1 MPTIAYL
8 ANQFPATVEPYV
20 EDEILELRC
29 RGARVITAT
38 ARSAGRSCPTPDI
51 SLQPLQFLALLESLL
66 LLLRHAPEM
75 AGIFARILFQGRES
89 LSRRIRCLLHTWLGA
104 YYAVLLQPF
113 DVDHI
118 HAHHGYFSSWV
129 AMVAARL
136 LHVDFSLTLHGSD
149 LLVHGAYL
157 DTKLAHCAF
166 CLTIS
171 EFNRAYILEKFPH
184 ISPAKIIV
192 QRLGVDSSAV
202 PAFAPAIRTRCMVLL
217 SIGRLH
223 PVKNHSF
230 LLDACARLRDQGV
243 DALCLIAGDGP
254 ERRCLEQ
261 KIAALGLTNRV
272 SLLGH
277 VPHAELE
284 PLYTL
289 ADVVVLTS
297 RSEGIPLALM
307 EAMMRE
313 KLVLAPSI
321 TGIPELVKDDQTG
334 FLFQPGSLDEFV
346 ARLWWLR
353 SAAPTLDDVRHAA
366 RVHALAHF
374 DRDTNLHS
382 FGDVFLTRMRRNPI
396 PVYESP
402 VLQQI

>member
-1 MPTIAYL
+1 MPTIAYI

-29 RGARVITAT
+29 RGARVITST
-38 ARSAGRSCPTPDI
+38 ARSAGHSCPTPDV
-51 SLQPLQFLALLESLL
+51 SLQPLQWFALLESLL
-66 LLLRHAPEM
+66 LLVRRASAIGP
-75 AGIFARILFQGRES
+75 IFVRILFHGRES
-89 LSRRIRCLLHTWLGA
+89 LNRRLRCLLHTWLGA

-136 LHVDFSLTLHGSD
+136 LQVDFSLTLHGSD
-149 LLVHGAYL
+149 LFLHGAYL
-157 DTKLAHCAF
+157 DTKLTECAF

-171 EFNRAYILEKFPH
+171 EFNRAYILRKFPH
-184 ISPAKIIV
+184 VSPAKIIV
-192 QRLGVDSSAV
+192 QRLGVDPSSV
-202 PAFAPAIRTRCMVLL
+202 PACAPAIRTRCMVLL
-217 SIGRLH
+217 SVGRLH

-243 DALCLIAGDGP
+243 DTLCLIAGEGS
-254 ERRCLEQ
+254 ERRFLEQ
-261 KIAALGLTNRV
+261 KIEALGLANRV

-277 VPHAELE
+277 IPHGELE

-313 KLVLAPSI
+313 KLVLAPAI
-321 TGIPELVKDDQTG
+321 TGIPELVKDGQTG

-353 SAAPTLDDVRHAA
+353 GAAPSLDHVRHAA
-366 RVHALAHF
+366 RAHALAHF
-374 DRDTNLHS
+374 DRNTNLHS
-382 FGDVFLTRMRRNPI
+382 FGDVFLARMRRNPI